1 MNHLDFL
8 DRLLALPSTF
18 AARTSPDGRQVA
30 FARRGFG
37 HGAQVYIAS
46 LMQDGPV
53 RRVTSPP
60 GDCVPVSWSF
70 DSGALVVARNHDGDE
85 RDALSL
91 LDVPSGRET
100 RLTERPD
107 DHFLFGGALHP
118 NGRFLFYAATKD
130 FDSDRSI
137 ESAWLWRHDIRTGE
151 RLCIAR
157 PIGSHQPVPLVCPDG
172 SSILYSRNDIDP
184 AGRQLWLVDI
194 DGSNDRE
201 ILNAG
206 SSVKLTGEWS
216 PDGRSIAVHADGPG
230 HPRVGLY
237 DMTTARIRWLVDD
250 PHRNVEA
257 VHWPKGSDR
266 IVCIETIDAVT
277 RGFLLDPDSGKEWA
291 VVDPEGATL
300 LPIAPAASGT
310 WLGERYDALHPRSL
324 VMFDPA
330 DPTKPVPVAPG
341 PDGIDPS
348 ELVAPESVTWR
359 SSDDALVQGW
369 LYRPKSTPVGAIVA
383 VHGGPTWHIE
393 NRLSPFIQYLV
404 HRGFVVLEPN
414 YRGSTG
420 FGPAWRDAI
429 KVDGWGG
436 REQDD
441 IRAGIR
447 MLIDKGI
454 VPAGSVGVTGL
465 SYGGYSAWCAATRWP
480 VSEVAAAAPVC
491 GMTDLR
497 VDYETTRPDLR
508 TYSIEM
514 IGGTPDE
521 CPAKYY
527 ERSPIN
533 FVHNVRADLLIVQGM
548 QDPNVTPENLAAVRA
563 ALDNA
568 GVVYEVLTF
577 DDEGHGI
584 VKVGNRRILFHR
596 VADFFERAL
605 ARHREIV

>member
-1 MNHLDFL
+1 
-8 DRLLALPSTF
+8 
-18 AARTSPDGRQVA
+18 
-30 FARRGFG
+30 
-37 HGAQVYIAS
+37 
-46 LMQDGPV
+46 
-53 RRVTSPP
+53 
-60 GDCVPVSWSF
+60 
-70 DSGALVVARNHDGDE
+70 
-85 RDALSL
+85 
-91 LDVPSGRET
+91 
-100 RLTERPD
+100 
-107 DHFLFGGALHP
+107 
-118 NGRFLFYAATKD
+118 
-130 FDSDRSI
+130 
-137 ESAWLWRHDIRTGE
+137 
-151 RLCIAR
+151 
-157 PIGSHQPVPLVCPDG
+157 
-172 SSILYSRNDIDP
+172 
-184 AGRQLWLVDI
+184 
-194 DGSNDRE
+194 
-201 ILNAG
+201 
-206 SSVKLTGEWS
+206 
-216 PDGRSIAVHADGPG
+216 
-230 HPRVGLY
+230 
-237 DMTTARIRWLVDD
+237 
-250 PHRNVEA
+250 
-257 VHWPKGSDR
+257 
-266 IVCIETIDAVT
+266 
-277 RGFLLDPDSGKEWA
+277 
-291 VVDPEGATL
+291 
-300 LPIAPAASGT
+300 
-310 WLGERYDALHPRSL
+310 
-324 VMFDPA
+324 
-330 DPTKPVPVAPG
+330 
-341 PDGIDPS
+341 
-348 ELVAPESVTWR
+348 
-359 SSDDALVQGW
+359 
-369 LYRPKSTPVGAIVA
+369 GAIVA

-584 VKVGNRRILFHR
+584 VKVGN
-596 VADFFERAL
+596 
-605 ARHREIV
+605 